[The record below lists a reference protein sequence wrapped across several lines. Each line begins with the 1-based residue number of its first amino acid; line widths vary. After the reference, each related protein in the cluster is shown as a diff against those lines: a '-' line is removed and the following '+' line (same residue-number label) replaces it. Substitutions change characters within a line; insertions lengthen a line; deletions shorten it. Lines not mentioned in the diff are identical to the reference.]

1 MKQFVL
7 EQSKKEFY
15 TSHSGL
21 ALVGLC
27 LNKFCSLPAK
37 ARNTFPVSS
46 GGIGLDDIIRSYV
59 GLLTIGESDFEAI
72 TDCHDDDHF
81 SQSLGVGRVPSAETL
96 RQRLDEV
103 APDLLRIADACS
115 VDFLK
120 KARGPSRPWIQGIS
134 RWTAMFS
141 AWTTPRP
148 RRKAYP
154 ASIPAMTDMLPL
166 QGIWEARVVSRI
178 GTASGKPT

>member
-27 LNKFCSLPAK
+27 LNKLCSLPAK
-37 ARNTFPVSS
+37 ARNAFPVSS

-59 GLLTIGESDFEAI
+59 GLLTIGKSDFEAI

-120 KARGPSRPWIQGIS
+120 KARVSPAIWN
-134 RWTAMFS
+134 WTKAGGLKVLS
-141 AWTTPRP
+141 APCIFFP
-148 RRKAYP
+148 K
-154 ASIPAMTDMLPL
+154 IPHNVFFYLAFIP
-166 QGIWEARVVSRI
+166 
-178 GTASGKPT
+178 

>member
-1 MKQFVL
+1 MVKQFVL

-27 LNKFCSLPAK
+27 LNKICSLPAK
-37 ARNTFPVSS
+37 ARNAFPVSS
-46 GGIGLDDIIRSYV
+46 GGIGLDAIVRSYV
-59 GLLTIGESDFEAI
+59 GLLTIGKSDFEAI
-72 TDCHDDDHF
+72 TDCHDDDYF
-81 SQSLGVGRVPSAETL
+81 SQSLSVGRVPSAETL

-103 APDLLRIADACS
+103 APGLLPITDACS

-120 KARGPSRPWIQGIS
+120 KARVTIS
-134 RWTAMFS
+134 ALDTGHIPLDCDFS

-148 RRKAYP
+148 KRKTYL
-154 ASIPAMTDMLPL
+154 ASIPAMTGML
-166 QGIWEARVVSRI
+166 A
-178 GTASGKPT
+178 